1 MKCPKC
7 SAEVQEAAIFC
18 HKCGERL
25 DGHKSSIS
33 LPIDEESRPPAAEFA
48 NADDSSSPSAAERFK
63 AAVAGRQATADEP
76 ESELWKG
83 GYATRAMIGAWTVSV
98 LISIGLFALP
108 IWTGWGATAWW
119 IVLVLILLLWLY
131 QFVALARR
139 KLGVHYRLTSQRFFH
154 ESGILRHVTD
164 RIETIDMD
172 DVVFEQTILERL
184 VGVGSIRITSSDRSH
199 PELRIN
205 GIEDVKT
212 VAHLIDESRHKER
225 LRRGLHI
232 ESV

>member
-7 SAEVQEAAIFC
+7 SAEVQEAAIYC

-25 DGHKSSIS
+25 DCPESSIS
-33 LPIDEESRPPAAEFA
+33 LPAEEESPSP
-48 NADDSSSPSAAERFK
+48 ADDRPAPTAMERFK
-63 AAVAGRQATADEP
+63 EAAAGRQEAANEP
-76 ESELWKG
+76 EGELWRG
-83 GYATRAMIGAWTVSV
+83 GYATKSMIGAWIVSV
-98 LISIGLFALP
+98 LISLGLFILP
-108 IWTGWGATAWW
+108 IWAGWGATGWW
-119 IVLVLILLLWLY
+119 IILVLILLLWLY
-131 QFVALARR
+131 QFIALARR

-164 RIETIDMD
+164 RIEAIDMD

-199 PELRIN
+199 PELYIH
-205 GIEDVKT
+205 GIENVKE
-212 VAHLIDESRHKER
+212 VASLIDEARHKER
-225 LRRGLHI
+225 LSRGLHI